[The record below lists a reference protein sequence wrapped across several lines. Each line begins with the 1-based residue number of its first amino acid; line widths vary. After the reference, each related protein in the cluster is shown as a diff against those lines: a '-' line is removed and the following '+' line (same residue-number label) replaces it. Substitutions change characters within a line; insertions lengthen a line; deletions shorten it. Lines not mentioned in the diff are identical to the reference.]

1 MNNEQPDVSIILP
14 TYNEAENIPIIVPRI
29 CQTLQQ
35 AGIRGEVV
43 VVDDNSPDHTGAIAQ
58 KLGEQL
64 PIRTLVRTA
73 ERGLATAV
81 IAGFSIA
88 KGSVVV
94 VMDADGSHPVEK
106 LPEMLEPILE
116 DRADATVGSRYIP
129 GGDVDEWAWHRRV
142 ISKTAALM
150 TIGLTKMSDPTS
162 GYMAIKKTLLDGL
175 ELNPIGWKIVL
186 EIVVKAN
193 PKRLLEVPIKF
204 VDRIRGASKMSLKEQ
219 RNYLLHL
226 LRLYQFRYTGRAEFV
241 MFCLVGLS
249 GVFVD
254 MATFFFLTRGFSF
267 DWLIATAFSFLLAVS
282 TNFLLNRYLTFE
294 HGRTIAFLRSYL
306 TFVGV
311 SCIGY
316 AVRVMVMH
324 LLIGYANF
332 GAGNLDLV
340 ANFIGIVVAT
350 VINFFGSKFFAFSAQ
365 ET

>member
-1 MNNEQPDVSIILP
+1 MNTEQPDVSIILP

-64 PIRTLVRTA
+64 PVQTLVRTS

-81 IAGFSIA
+81 IAGFRMATGKI
-88 KGSVVV
+88 VV

-106 LPEMLEPILE
+106 LPDMVKPLLE

-186 EIVVKAN
+186 EIIVKAN

-204 VDRIRGASKMSLKEQ
+204 VDRIRGASKMSLTEQ

-226 LRLYQFRYTGRAEFV
+226 LRLYQFKYAWLSEFFK
-241 MFCLVGLS
+241 FCLVGLS
-249 GVFVD
+249 GVVVD
-254 MATFFFLTRGFSF
+254 MGIVFTLKNLFALDTLLCAVFGFLF
-267 DWLIATAFSFLLAVS
+267 AVS
-282 TNFLLNRYLTFE
+282 TNYLLNRYWTFE
-294 HGRTIAFLRSYL
+294 QGRNTGIVRSYL

-311 SCIGY
+311 SCVGFVVRLGVMSLFRRYTGLDEGY
-316 AVRVMVMH
+316 WY
-324 LLIGYANF
+324 LLN
-332 GAGNLDLV
+332 
-340 ANFIGIVVAT
+340 NFIGIMVAT
-350 VINFFGSKFFAFSAQ
+350 VVNFIGSKLFAFSTQ
-365 ET
+365 ES